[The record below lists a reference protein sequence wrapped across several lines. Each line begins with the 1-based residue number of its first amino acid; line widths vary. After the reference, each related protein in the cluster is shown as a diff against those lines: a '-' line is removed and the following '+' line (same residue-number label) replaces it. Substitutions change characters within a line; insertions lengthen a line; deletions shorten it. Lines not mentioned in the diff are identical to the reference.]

1 MGEPLADWLPWH
13 VLGELLNKDCSCLL
27 RGGELDNPMP
37 NPFLGVRIPPDIHE
51 AILARMQETGESKS
65 DIVIQSLRAYLGLP
79 SSHDRLTQV
88 EERLAILEQK
98 FLEGESVEER

>member
-1 MGEPLADWLPWH
+1 
-13 VLGELLNKDCSCLL
+13 
-27 RGGELDNPMP
+27 MP

-98 FLEGESVEER
+98 FLERESIEDR